1 MKETGERIP
10 AGDRE
15 TEDGG
20 TFAEYVRDQYNVN
33 PNEKL
38 GDELT
43 ALHWIDNTF
52 AEKETLC
59 IVFWI

>member
-1 MKETGERIP
+1 MVKQI
-10 AGDRE
+10 
-15 TEDGG
+15 
-20 TFAEYVRDQYNVN
+20 VK
-33 PNEKL
+33 NEKSL
-38 GDELT
+38 TETHDSSKIGAKGDT